1 MPSFNEFTFLSS
13 NGKNNVFVRECVPDG
28 EIRGVVQIAHGLA
41 EHCTRYDGLAAFLAE
56 HDYLAVSNDH
66 IGHGRSV
73 AAPEDA
79 GFLSGR
85 SGWDKA
91 VEDLRR
97 LRVMT
102 GAQYPDVPYVLFGH
116 SMGSFLARTY
126 LIRSGHDLDGCIL
139 SGTCQPPRHTLTAA
153 ALLIEQD
160 IRRHGTHWRSRKLMQ
175 TALGMR
181 SNTVGTA
188 HTICDWVS
196 SDPEAV
202 DEYLADPL
210 CGTTPTAGLLRDMV
224 GGMRFNA
231 QPSNLRRMDPA
242 LPVLFL
248 SGEQDLIGGCGRGVI
263 RAYRSFLNAGMTD
276 VTLKLY
282 PDSMHELLHDRCCG
296 KVLQDI
302 LRWLESK
309 A

>member
-1 MPSFNEFTFLSS
+1 MTNLREFTFPSCD
-13 NGKNNVFVRECVPDG
+13 GKTDVYCRAFLPKQGVRG
-28 EIRGVVQIAHGLA
+28 IVQIAHGIA
-41 EHCTRYDGLAAFLAE
+41 EHCARYDTLAAFLAG
-56 HDYLAVSNDH
+56 HDYLVVANDH

-73 AAPEDA
+73 DTPEDA
-79 GFLSGR
+79 GFFADR
-85 SGWDKA
+85 AGWDKA

-126 LIRSGHDLDGCIL
+126 LIRSGHDLSGCIL
-139 SGTCQPPRHTLTAA
+139 SGTCQPPRRVLTAA
-153 ALLIEQD
+153 SLLIGQD
-160 IRRHGTHWRSRKLMQ
+160 IRRHGAHWRSQRLMRA
-175 TALGMR
+175 ALGLHP
-181 SNTVGTA
+181 NDVGTA
-188 HTICDWVS
+188 RTICDGVS
-196 SDPEAV
+196 SDPAEV
-202 DEYLADPL
+202 DAYLADPL

-224 GGMRFNA
+224 GGMRFNC
-231 QPSNLRRMDPA
+231 QPAHLRQMDPA

-248 SGEQDLIGGCGRGVI
+248 SGGEDLIGGRGRGVI
-263 RAYRSFLNAGMTD
+263 RAYRSFLDAGMTD

-282 PDSMHELLHDRCCG
+282 PGCRHELLHDACCCE
-296 KVLQDI
+296 VLQDI